1 MAATI
6 KHTNSTFDMG
16 LLLLGQDSV
25 GSSWLVTGKRFGDFR
40 SRIGVDAQK
49 KDPGTPYVWA
59 HPGLWKEIVF
69 IIRLASTTR
78 RLAHCCMYKCSE
90 AE

>member
-6 KHTNSTFDMG
+6 KHTNSTFVMG
-16 LLLLGQDSV
+16 LLLLGWDSV
-25 GSSWLVTGKRFGDFR
+25 GSSWLAIVNGLEISDRVLELTR
-40 SRIGVDAQK
+40 K